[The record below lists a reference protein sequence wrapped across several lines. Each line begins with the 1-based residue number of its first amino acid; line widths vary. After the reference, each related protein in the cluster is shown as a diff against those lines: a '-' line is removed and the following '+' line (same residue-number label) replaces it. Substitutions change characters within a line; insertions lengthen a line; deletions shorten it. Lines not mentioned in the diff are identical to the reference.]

1 MGTVRKRILK
11 DGSASYT
18 AQIVRRTIGY
28 SASKTFSTHQAAL
41 AWMQAEER
49 MIDTAI
55 SKGQD
60 VAKPTKQVPLRE
72 VITRYLEDRRDAGRT
87 KAQCLTTTLNYKI
100 ADMSVD
106 AITSADIVEFA
117 RQIARREGVNS
128 KATVWNYITHLAP
141 LWDIGQAAW
150 GYQLDKTVMD
160 QARAACKSLK
170 LVSPSAKRDRRP
182 TVDEVNSLMSFF
194 QASPRIKLICTNY

>member
-1 MGTVRKRILK
+1 MGTVRERTLK
-11 DGSASYT
+11 NGSASYT

-28 SASKTFSTHQAAL
+28 SASKTFSTHRAAL

-49 MIDTAI
+49 KVDTAI
-55 SKGQD
+55 SKGQV

-100 ADMSVD
+100 ADMNVD

-117 RQIARREGVNS
+117 R
-128 KATVWNYITHLAP
+128 
-141 LWDIGQAAW
+141 
-150 GYQLDKTVMD
+150 
-160 QARAACKSLK
+160 
-170 LVSPSAKRDRRP
+170 
-182 TVDEVNSLMSFF
+182 
-194 QASPRIKLICTNY
+194 